1 MLWNSRRRT
10 ASRMPLTSK
19 KKMPTLSVCV
29 PSDAWMIMASLS
41 PKRSPAPTP
50 TAFWRFSSQTSVYKI
65 RSDADTLAGSCLVTS
80 LFACSVFR
88 LFFLNNFN
96 FCKIIHHVKWNFG
109 KLFLCP
115 RVIYNVHWAFN
126 DYITCSIIMFLH
138 VCDNGLFV
146 VILY

>member
-29 PSDAWMIMASLS
+29 PSDAWTIMASLS
-41 PKRSPAPTP
+41 PKRSLAPTP

-65 RSDADTLAGSCLVTS
+65 RSDARWPDLVLWRHCLHAQFFV
-80 LFACSVFR
+80 C
-88 LFFLNNFN
+88 FFLNNFN

-126 DYITCSIIMFLH
+126 DYITCCIIMFLH